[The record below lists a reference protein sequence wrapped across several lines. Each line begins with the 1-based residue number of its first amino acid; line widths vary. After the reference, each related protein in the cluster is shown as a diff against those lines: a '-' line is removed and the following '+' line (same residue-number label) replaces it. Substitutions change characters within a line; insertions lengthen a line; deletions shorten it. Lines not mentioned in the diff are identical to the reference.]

1 MDPKSS
7 NHVSSSTVPPII
19 IRNRKPLVLVCKV
32 GTQTEVSFDNQIY
45 SPQPLLNYSPPSH
58 SDFHGPVRPY
68 YPVQGPFLPHSL
80 YGPEVPLHPVWSN
93 TALLVRQ
100 SIFRYLR
107 ITSAGQMRALNDEFM
122 SDLAHIRNQRFLR
135 RILANS
141 ENTTVLPST
150 LRLFRSLRDLCS

>member
-1 MDPKSS
+1 M
-7 NHVSSSTVPPII
+7 
-19 IRNRKPLVLVCKV
+19 
-32 GTQTEVSFDNQIY
+32 
-45 SPQPLLNYSPPSH
+45 
-58 SDFHGPVRPY
+58 RPY

-107 ITSAGQMRALNDEFM
+107 ITSARQMRALNDEFM

-141 ENTTVLPST
+141 ENTMVLPST
-150 LRLFRSLRDLCS
+150 LRLFRSLRDCVYRARSLVDQGQHNTDEDENDDNDDDDTLSL